1 MQIRDSVLDRSR
13 LMDRGAAALLE
24 VIYTVTS
31 HEKSPGAIVG
41 AHPIRFG
48 DRRQHRLFGFV
59 ERLAPR
65 FGAVTTPRDED
76 DGGRTLAP
84 ALHVNLSAP
93 ADIDQAREILVMVG
107 AALNEVA
114 LGGVV

>member
-1 MQIRDSVLDRSR
+1 MQIRDSVLERSR

-31 HEKSPGAIVG
+31 HEKSSGTVVG

-48 DRRQHRLFGFV
+48 DRGQHRLFGFV
-59 ERLAPR
+59 ERLAPG

-76 DGGRTLAP
+76 DGGRALAP

-93 ADIDQAREILVMVG
+93 ADIDQAREILIVARV
-107 AALNEVA
+107 ALTQSV
-114 LGGVV
+114 LGGV